1 MVRVIGVLLF
11 WASVFGAL
19 NSYYPQVVGTKDTAL
34 GKHIRMGFICESAA
48 NIDCYL
54 DRETIAKVQSI
65 DENIEG
71 QAVAVVKYKIP
82 LISPHDYEYVD
93 TSDLKG
99 RRLQYTDV
107 YIKFKL
113 EKGRV
118 GWTVLNDVMTTDHKA
133 FISAYSKGQIES
145 YQSSAGFDLL
155 LHRVNVILMQ
165 YFDVDGDSNS
175 TWILWLIVFGI
186 TAFYYSLA
194 FKGKKVDTEILTF
207 SLLLAFLSFA
217 PIGIDRVMFF

>member
-19 NSYYPQVVGTKDTAL
+19 NSYYPQIVGTKDTAI

-54 DRETIAKVQSI
+54 DRETIAKVESI
-65 DENIEG
+65 DETIEG
-71 QAVAVVKYKIP
+71 RAVAVVKYKIP
-82 LISPHDYEYVD
+82 LISPHDYEYAD

-99 RRLQYTDV
+99 RRLQYTDM
-107 YIKFKL
+107 YMKFQL

-118 GWTVLNDVMTTDHKA
+118 GWSVLNDVMTTDHRA
-133 FISAYSKGQIES
+133 FISAFSKGLLQS
-145 YQSSAGFDLL
+145 YQAISGFDLL
-155 LHRVNVILMQ
+155 LHRVNVMLIQ
-165 YFDVDGDSNS
+165 YFTVDGDSYD
-175 TWILWLIVFGI
+175 TWIVWLIVFGI

-217 PIGIDRVMFF
+217 PIGIDRMMFF